1 MVLPVAVEI
10 APPDAPKEYVAV
22 LLSACSRARRG
33 GVECVLAADAP
44 AGGSSAVAIITWQ
57 GNSRALVEVGLR
69 REGRAEWRARSL
81 DFAAARDDVL
91 ERWRAVG
98 LVVGTM
104 ANEQLE
110 AAQPAEAQAEPA
122 PAPVAPAPAPVPLPP
137 ANDRGKRERA
147 TTRVKPA
154 RVRLDLGAAVG
165 PALAALRFGG
175 LLRGELRLPDPLRLQ
190 LTGALSR
197 ASER

>member
-10 APPDAPKEYVAV
+10 APPDAPKEHVAV
-22 LLSACSRARRG
+22 LLSACSRAKRD

-57 GNSRALVEVGLR
+57 GGTRALVEVGLR

-110 AAQPAEAQAEPA
+110 AARPAEAQAAPKSKVEAKPGPKSKSKSKPKPEAQQEPEA
-122 PAPVAPAPAPVPLPP
+122 EQEPEPEPEPLPP
-137 ANDRGKRERA
+137 ATDR
-147 TTRVKPA
+147 
-154 RVRLDLGAAVG
+154 
-165 PALAALRFGG
+165 
-175 LLRGELRLPDPLRLQ
+175 
-190 LTGALSR
+190 
-197 ASER
+197 